1 MRLVGGPNEF
11 EGRVEVYV
19 GGVWARWCH
28 HGDSIDRTTIRVVC
42 RQLGHGDMNEGE
54 SMHMHLA
61 HRQRDDLLFFSRWCL
76 ARGSPCIWYRK

>member
-19 GGVWARWCH
+19 GGVWARWCYP
-28 HGDSIDRTTIRVVC
+28 GGSINRTTVRVVC
-42 RQLGHGDMNEGE
+42 RQLGHDEGE
-54 SMHMHLA
+54 SMNMYLG

-76 ARGSPCIWYRK
+76 ATCIWYRK

>member
-28 HGDSIDRTTIRVVC
+28 PGGSIKRTIVRVVC
-42 RQLGHGDMNEGE
+42 RQLGHGREGE
-54 SMHMHLA
+54 FMHMHLN
-61 HRQRDDLLFFSRWCL
+61 HWQRDDLFFSRWCFF
-76 ARGSPCIWYRK
+76 RGILWGRKCVVSH